1 MKFSTVF
8 AAVAAFVPAVMA
20 CNGHAGGVP
29 KAVGTKTNKAVIEV
43 KAGQVF
49 DGQWYRYDRGSG
61 ACGGQGEGGMPSRS
75 RRFLDQ
81 ILTP

>member
-8 AAVAAFVPAVMA
+8 AAVAAFVPAVTA

-29 KAVGTKTNKAVIEV
+29 KVIGTKTNKSVIEV

-61 ACGGQGEGGMPSRS
+61 ACGGQGEGSM
-75 RRFLDQ
+75 
-81 ILTP
+81 